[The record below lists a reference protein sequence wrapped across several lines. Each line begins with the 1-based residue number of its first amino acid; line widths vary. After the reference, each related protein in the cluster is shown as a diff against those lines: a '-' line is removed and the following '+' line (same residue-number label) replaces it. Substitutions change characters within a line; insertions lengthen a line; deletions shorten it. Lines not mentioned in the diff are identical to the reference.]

1 MKAFLQHDDSGLF
14 YQQDGGWVL
23 EPQGALAFVTAAD
36 AERFR
41 HSQRIQ
47 SAHAVMR
54 IDPQLFMRLSTR
66 PPGGYQVGE

>member
-14 YQQDGGWVL
+14 YQHDGRWVQDPVY
-23 EPQGALAFVTAAD
+23 ALAFVSAHD
-36 AERFR
+36 AEQFR
-41 HSQRIQ
+41 HSRRIE

-66 PPGGYQVGE
+66 PPGVYQMGE

>member
-1 MKAFLQHDDSGLF
+1 MKAFLQHDDNGLF
-14 YQQDGGWVL
+14 YQHDGGWVHDPL
-23 EPQGALAFVTAAD
+23 QALAFINADD

-41 HSQRIQ
+41 HARRIQ

-54 IDPQLFMRLSTR
+54 IDPQLFMRLSAR